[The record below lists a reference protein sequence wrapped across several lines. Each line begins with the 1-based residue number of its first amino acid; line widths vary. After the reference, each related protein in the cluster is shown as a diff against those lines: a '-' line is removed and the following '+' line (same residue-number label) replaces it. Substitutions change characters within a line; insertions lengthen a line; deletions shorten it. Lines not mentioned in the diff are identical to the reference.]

1 MSASGSPEAR
11 LAYGGVLQELGRLE
25 EAREQFSCL
34 DRWDYRRHYQLAAL
48 ASLQREHDQALCHLL
63 QGLLLNCPVG
73 DALVRLRAHKQP
85 ARGGDYWESYGHLW
99 SEWSQAFFL
108 SVYRQTVVRVQ
119 IGLLVERGVHVHE
132 VLPDSTRRW
141 LLKRILEPAKPA
153 T

>member
-1 MSASGSPEAR
+1 MVASGSPEAR
-11 LAYGGVLQELGRLE
+11 LAYGGLLQQLGRLE

-63 QGLLLNCPVG
+63 QGLLLYRPVG
-73 DALVRLRAHKQP
+73 DALVRLWNDKQP
-85 ARGGDYWESYGHLW
+85 VRAGDYWESYGHLW

-119 IGLLVERGVHVHE
+119 LSLLVDRGVHVHE
-132 VLPDSTRRW
+132 VLPDYTRRW

-153 T
+153 N